1 IKGELHLFIMTFETL
16 NRMAI
21 EVDYIKKWIIF
32 ILKDCLIPTI
42 KAYEKARNVSI
53 APSFLTV

>member
-1 IKGELHLFIMTFETL
+1 MTFETL

-21 EVDYIKKWIIF
+21 EVDYIKNGLSSY
-32 ILKDCLIPTI
+32 LKDCLIPTI

>member
-1 IKGELHLFIMTFETL
+1 MTFETL